1 MKDKNKKTS
10 KTEKTKKYFYT
21 RASKTRSII
30 CALVCLGLFVGFFV
44 CFMIYGGSGRTAYAR
59 YKEVHADEKIAY
71 SPIDGIAADGKGR
84 VYVFFSRSF
93 EINAYSEDGKFLE
106 SYHIPLGDAGDF
118 YDGGVVCDGGVM
130 YAFNNSGD
138 IFQYEDGK
146 YINWFNKEHESEE
159 KCNRIYELYEQNKDD
174 VTTETG
180 KTFKNQ
186 YIAVTDG
193 NGNTI
198 VSHILVGVVF
208 SPISMIMAIIMTVAT
223 YLFVRRYNKKV
234 RNQYVKTFFK
244 ESVIVK

>member
-10 KTEKTKKYFYT
+10 KTAKTKKYFYT

-30 CALVCLGLFVGFFV
+30 CALVCLALFIGFFV
-44 CFMIYGGSGRTAYAR
+44 CFMIYGGNNRSAYAK
-59 YKEVHADEKIAY
+59 YKEVCAEEKNAY
-71 SPIDGIAADGKGR
+71 SMIDGIAADGNGK
-84 VYVFFSRSF
+84 VYVFFSRTF
-93 EINAYSEDGKFLE
+93 EINAYSEDGEFLE

-118 YDGGVVCDGGVM
+118 YDGGVVCDGNVM

-138 IFQYEDGK
+138 IFQYENGK
-146 YINWFNKEHESEE
+146 YVTYFNKQSESEE
-159 KCNRIYELYEQNKDD
+159 KCNRIYELYEKNRDK
-174 VTTETG
+174 VTTENG
-180 KTFKNQ
+180 KTFVNR

-198 VSHILVGVVF
+198 VGHILVGVLF

-244 ESVIVK
+244 ESVFVR